1 MASDQLLPPNTS
13 APEDFASS
21 PSAVDEDVSMMDVD
35 SNEDTK
41 EQVVTG
47 QPEEEDKTESRQ
59 EKNGQNEAQD
69 KEANSSAVSAAGVLA
84 ADDAPNPPTKR
95 NHTRTYQ
102 TLLTASKIRHLKK
115 KDGEPLWRVDIQYDF
130 LSYIFRNGQRV
141 FTNSYDNTPGHT
153 FADIYIDAMA
163 RSSKCS
169 KILREK
175 LLGDRE
181 AGLNMAMVCL
191 LVNIGRMNTTLNF
204 FPEMRAQLRTYH
216 PIPSLQTYSDES
228 DYKQLQ
234 DAPRLKSIL
243 KGACEDR
250 PEPGTLEDMT
260 ANGRMPHTNPINL
273 IFLLSTFA
281 PRVQRQFFP
290 ADYEFFDLIMNK
302 DLTSES
308 RGRAFLW
315 LVWTYLETN
324 LTDEELEKNPFFKEF
339 PGEDLSE
346 SSKHDIPPFAHLKPE
361 DVAKENVDTKE
372 EIDYGDAMKKVR
384 SFYLEEGGSSAT
396 GSNRGLSRRKKSS
409 GPAENGATKQVSDRR
424 KSGNRLAKDLGS
436 EAGSIGHRSPSPSKV
451 RTVRVQKRMKEDM
464 KELRC
469 QEEIDRMMVKKDRQ
483 ARRKR
488 YQEGSVQ
495 QYWSRIQNLDPLY
508 NSDDDISTSSTNA
521 PKRRKKAAAATATAD
536 EEPKDSGADEQS
548 ISASLSNTN
557 ALIASG
563 LDPPSKDYGE
573 ENNAILR
580 ALRRSYR
587 WIHRWYDTDELGS
600 EELPDEMPHSSRAV
614 SEVAAE

>member
-1 MASDQLLPPNTS
+1 MASDQLSQTSTS
-13 APEDFASS
+13 AMENIASS
-21 PSAVDEDVSMMDVD
+21 PAAADEDVSMMDVE
-35 SNEDTK
+35 STEETK
-41 EQVVTG
+41 EQAETN
-47 QPEEEDKTESRQ
+47 QEEREDKTETKQKKSIHNESR
-59 EKNGQNEAQD
+59 E
-69 KEANSSAVSAAGVLA
+69 KEAGSAATVNAVSTSE
-84 ADDAPNPPTKR
+84 DSPNPPTKR

-141 FTNSYDNTPGHT
+141 FTNSYDNTPNHT

-260 ANGRMPHTNPINL
+260 ANERMPHTNPINL

-281 PRVQRQFFP
+281 PRVQRKFFP

-324 LTDEELEKNPFFKEF
+324 LTDDELEKNPFFKEF
-339 PGEDLSE
+339 PGENLSE
-346 SSKHDIPPFAHLKPE
+346 NSKHEIPPFAQLQPE
-361 DVAKENVDTKE
+361 DVANENVDTKE

-384 SFYLEEGGSSAT
+384 SFYLEEGPSSTT

-409 GPAENGATKQVSDRR
+409 GPAENGVTKQVSDRR
-424 KSGNRLAKDLGS
+424 KSGHRLAKDAVS
-436 EAGSIGHRSPSPSKV
+436 EAGSAGNRSPSPSKA

-464 KELRC
+464 KEVRC

-495 QYWSRIQNLDPLY
+495 KYWSRIRDLDPLY
-508 NSDDDISTSSTNA
+508 NSDDDISSTSTNV
-521 PKRRKKAAAATATAD
+521 PKKRKKTAAAAAAAD
-536 EEPKDSGADEQS
+536 EELKDNGTDEQS

-587 WIHRWYDTDELGS
+587 WIHRWHDTNELGS
-600 EELPDEMPHSSRAV
+600 EELPDELHSSRAV
-614 SEVAAE
+614 SEVTNE